1 MKQPDPRLP
10 VQRTG
15 SAYEGPILTALLTL
29 AIPIV
34 AGNMLQ
40 SAYQLLDAFWV
51 GRLGAAAV
59 AAVNITFPI
68 TFLMFALGAG
78 FSIAGSTLIAQYVGA
93 RNQTMVNRVAAQ
105 TMLLVA
111 GLSALL
117 GLIGYSIA
125 PGYLRAMGV
134 AADVYPGALSYMRIA
149 FLSLIFSFSFAVFQA
164 VMRGVGE
171 AKLPMYVIFGTVVL
185 NGFLSPTLIF
195 GIGPIPGFGVTGAA
209 MSGLFTQGV
218 AASIAMVILF
228 GGRHG
233 IHVSW
238 SDFKP
243 DPSYMKR
250 AFLLG
255 FPSSIEMSTRA
266 GGVIMLSF
274 LVASFGTRTLA
285 AYGVGTTIFQVVIIP
300 AMGLAMAISVL
311 VGQNIGAQNPGRA
324 AEIARTGSALGFAAL
339 TLLGVV
345 AFTFAPDIVRVFIPR
360 DPGVIEDGSRFVRIQ
375 CLIWGFVGLQFC
387 LVGVLRAAG
396 NMMATMI
403 IGLVSQWVLMFPV
416 AFVLSKHTSLG
427 AEGIWWAFPI
437 ANVAITTIT
446 LIWYWKGDWRYV
458 RLTEDEQTVVAVN
471 EAAAVEEHRR

>member
-1 MKQPDPRLP
+1 MNAPDPRLP

-15 SAYEGPILTALLTL
+15 SAYEGPILKALLTL

-40 SAYQLLDAFWV
+40 SAYQLMDAFWV

-93 RNQTMVNRVAAQ
+93 RNQHMVNRVAAQ

-111 GLSALL
+111 VISLML
-117 GLIGYSIA
+117 GLVGYAIA
-125 PGYLRAMGV
+125 PTYLHAMGV
-134 AADVYPGALSYMRIA
+134 SAEVYPGALSYMRIA
-149 FLSLIFSFSFAVFQA
+149 FLSLIFAFSFAVFQA

-171 AKLPMYVIFGTVVL
+171 AKLPMYVILGTVVL

-195 GIGPIPGFGVTGAA
+195 GIGPIPGHGVTGAA
-209 MSGLFTQGV
+209 MSSFFTQGV
-218 AASIAMVILF
+218 AAFIALRVLF

-238 SDFKP
+238 ADFKP
-243 DPSYMKR
+243 DMSYMKR

-274 LVASFGTRTLA
+274 LVASFGTRTIA

-311 VGQNIGAQNPGRA
+311 VGQNIGAQNPQRSA
-324 AEIARTGSALGFAAL
+324 QIARTGALLGFCAL
-339 TLLGVV
+339 SFLGIV
-345 AFTFAPDIVRVFIPR
+345 AFIFAPHIIRFFIPG
-360 DPGVIEDGSRFVRIQ
+360 DPGVIADGSRFVRIQ

-403 IGLVSQWVLMFPV
+403 IALVAQWVLMFPV

-437 ANVAITTIT
+437 ANVTITVIT

-458 RLTEDEQTVVAVN
+458 RLTEDEQAIVAVN
-471 EAAAVEEHRR
+471 EAAAVEEHRH

>member
-1 MKQPDPRLP
+1 MNAPDTRLLS
-10 VQRTG
+10 QRTD
-15 SAYEGPILTALLTL
+15 SAYEGPILKALLTL
-29 AIPIV
+29 AVPIV

-59 AAVNITFPI
+59 AAVNITFPM

-78 FSIAGSTLIAQYVGA
+78 FSIAGSTFIAQYVGA
-93 RNQTMVNRVAAQ
+93 RNQAMVNRVAAQ

-111 GLSALL
+111 CISLML
-117 GLIGYSIA
+117 GMIGYSVA
-125 PGYLRAMGV
+125 PIYLRAMGI
-134 AADVYPGALSYMRIA
+134 ADDVFPGALSYMRFA
-149 FLSLIFSFSFAVFQA
+149 FISLIFGFSFAVFQA

-171 AKLPMYVIFGTVVL
+171 AKLPMYVILGTVVL
-185 NGFLSPTLIF
+185 NGFLSPLLIF
-195 GIGPIPGFGVTGAA
+195 GWGPIPGHGVTGAA

-218 AASIAMVILF
+218 AATIALLVLF
-228 GGRHG
+228 GGRYG

-243 DPSYMKR
+243 DMTYMKR

-266 GGVIMLSF
+266 AGVIMLSF
-274 LVASFGTRTLA
+274 LVASFGTRTIA

-311 VGQNIGAQNPGRA
+311 VGQNIGAHNPQRA
-324 AEIARTGSALGFAAL
+324 AQIARTGATLGFGAL
-339 TLLGVV
+339 TLLGIV
-345 AFTFAPDIVRVFIPR
+345 AFIFAPDIIRVFIPG
-360 DPGVIEDGSRFVRIQ
+360 DPGVIQDGSRFVRIQ

-416 AFVLSKHTSLG
+416 AYMLSKHTSLG

-458 RLTEDEQTVVAVN
+458 RLTDDEQAIVAVN
-471 EAAAVEEHRR
+471 EAAAVEERRH